1 MLKMLRRRQAP
12 HGPRIEP
19 AAAAA
24 AASAATPKAKSAT
37 ATSPTRRHMPTG
49 TSTRSILSSTSG
61 AGAGAGA
68 GADAASKAREEA
80 AQVKAAAAAAAAKDA
95 DAVESWFYDEYAGSA
110 QVLRRDG
117 SSELVPATD
126 EGDDGDDPYAAN
138 EEEDEAL
145 FGSTDFEA
153 MMRAADKRPPGLPF
167 VCLDLS
173 ACTAI
178 ADAGLIHVARVSP
191 QLQQLRLQ
199 LCDQVRQT
207 RALGAAGAARMV
219 VCLSTQVTLLAFVC
233 THRLPSH
240 RVPLPRLECT
250 APT

>member
-1 MLKMLRRRQAP
+1 M
-12 HGPRIEP
+12 
-19 AAAAA
+19 
-24 AASAATPKAKSAT
+24 
-37 ATSPTRRHMPTG
+37 
-49 TSTRSILSSTSG
+49 
-61 AGAGAGA
+61 
-68 GADAASKAREEA
+68 
-80 AQVKAAAAAAAAKDA
+80 KAAAAAAAAKDA

-126 EGDDGDDPYAAN
+126 EGGDGDDPYAAN

-153 MMRAADKRPPGLPF
+153 MMQAADKRPPGLPF

-199 LCDQVRQT
+199 LCDQVRHN
-207 RALGAAGAARMV
+207 RAMGAAGEGWMV
-219 VCLSTQVTLLAFVC
+219 VCLTPGRYSPCLCLHTQAAITSSAIAAFGVYCPNLSTVDLTGCSQIQSHAVQALVMGCHNLQCLLLVRGAAALYTLHA
-233 THRLPSH
+233 SH
-240 RVPLPRLECT
+240 HCCSS
-250 APT
+250 